1 METILTIPWN
11 VSLNNVDVWFQD
23 EARFGQQNTTTRLW
37 AEKGTRPR
45 AVKQQQFEYAYLF
58 GAVCPAT
65 GDTEALIAPCMNM
78 DVMEKHLALISKK
91 VPEGRHAVIVVDGA
105 AWHQYHLT
113 DKFDNLSI
121 IKLPPY
127 SPELNPIEQV
137 WQWLRQNELANR
149 CFKGYDDIV
158 DECSR
163 AWNSFISDAS
173 RVIKLC
179 SRDWI
184 KVGT

>member
-1 METILTIPWN
+1 M
-11 VSLNNVDVWFQD
+11 
-23 EARFGQQNTTTRLW
+23 A
-37 AEKGTRPR
+37 
-45 AVKQQQFEYAYLF
+45 
-58 GAVCPAT
+58 
-65 GDTEALIAPCMNM
+65 
-78 DVMEKHLALISKK
+78 VMEKHLALISKK
-91 VPEGRHAVIVVDGA
+91 VSDGRHGVIVVDGA
-105 AWHQYHLT
+105 AWHQSHLT
-113 DKFDNLSI
+113 DKLSNLSI

-149 CFKGYDDIV
+149 CFNGYDDIV

-163 AWNSFISDAS
+163 AWNVFVSNAS
-173 RVIKLC
+173 RVINLC

>member
-1 METILTIPWN
+1 MQL
-11 VSLNNVDVWFQD
+11 V
-23 EARFGQQNTTTRLW
+23 
-37 AEKGTRPR
+37 
-45 AVKQQQFEYAYLF
+45 
-58 GAVCPAT
+58 
-65 GDTEALIAPCMNM
+65 
-78 DVMEKHLALISKK
+78 
-91 VPEGRHAVIVVDGA
+91 
-105 AWHQYHLT
+105 
-113 DKFDNLSI
+113 
-121 IKLPPY
+121 
-127 SPELNPIEQV
+127 LNPIEQV